1 MALPGV
7 RAGHSQYII
16 KGCMKQPSPV
26 PAAGFVVLILATL
39 APLVAERAQSPLP
52 RVHFVATGGT
62 ISNKEGGRL
71 SAAELATSMPGVE
84 RFADLTHEQFTN
96 VASSELG
103 LKDWLGLSKRI
114 NELFAADK
122 GLAGIVVTSGTDT
135 LEETAFFLHL
145 TVRDPRPV
153 VVVGSMR
160 NPSTVGYE
168 GAANL
173 LEGVRVAADAQSR
186 NKGALVVLN
195 DEINSARNVT
205 KTDALR
211 VQTFRSREYGQLGV
225 VDRDRVVFFSQIT
238 QRHNEQSEFDVTKI
252 TELPRVD
259 VIMVYQDAP
268 GDLIKAA
275 VDNGAKGIVIAV
287 AGAGATSGTQNEGL
301 LYAASKGVFI
311 VTSTRTGSGRIAP
324 PRTDMTGNFRPSP
337 EQQRRRQFTIAG
349 EDHIPVKAR
358 VLLMLALTKSNNRDE
373 IQRIFSEY

>member
-1 MALPGV
+1 
-7 RAGHSQYII
+7 
-16 KGCMKQPSPV
+16 MKQPAPLK
-26 PAAGFVVLILATL
+26 AAAFVILLFAAL
-39 APLVAERAQSPLP
+39 APMAAQPGQAPLP

-62 ISNKEGGRL
+62 ISNKDGGRL
-71 SAAELATSMPGVE
+71 SAAELAKSMPGVE

-96 VASSELG
+96 VASSELT

-114 NELFAADK
+114 NELFTSDQ

-238 QRHNEQSEFDVTKI
+238 QRHNEQSEFDVTRI
-252 TELPRVD
+252 SELPRVD
-259 VIMVYQDAP
+259 VIMVYQDAS

-275 VDNGAKGIVIAV
+275 VDQGAKGIVIAV

-301 LYAASKGVFI
+301 SYAASKGVFI

-349 EDHIPVKAR
+349 EDHVPVKAR
-358 VLLMLALTKSNNRDE
+358 VLLMLALTKTNNRDE

>member
-1 MALPGV
+1 MNASRLRPLLPAILAL
-7 RAGHSQYII
+7 
-16 KGCMKQPSPV
+16 CL
-26 PAAGFVVLILATL
+26 AAGFEPLLAQRNQ
-39 APLVAERAQSPLP
+39 APLP

-62 ISNKEGGRL
+62 ISNRAGGRL
-71 SAAELATSMPGVE
+71 SAEELAKSMPGVE
-84 RFADLTHEQFTN
+84 RFARLTHEQFAN
-96 VASSELG
+96 VASSELS
-103 LKDWLGLSKRI
+103 LSQWVGLSKRI
-114 NELFAADK
+114 NEIYSTDK
-122 GLAGIVVTSGTDT
+122 ELAGIVVTSGTDT

-173 LEGVRVAADAQSR
+173 LEGVRVAAEPASR

-211 VQTFRSREYGQLGV
+211 LQTFRSREYGQLGV
-225 VDRDRVVFFSQIT
+225 VDRDRVVYFNQIT
-238 QRHNEQSEFDVTKI
+238 QRRNEQIEFDIAKVN
-252 TELPRVD
+252 ELPRVD
-259 VIMVYQDAP
+259 VIMVYQGAS

-287 AGAGATSGTQNEGL
+287 AGAGATSGTQNDGL
-301 LYAASKGVFI
+301 SYAASKGVFI

-324 PRTDMTGNFRPSP
+324 PQERGDRGQGFQPSA
-337 EQQRRRQFTIAG
+337 EQLRRRQWTIAG
-349 EDHIPVKAR
+349 EDHTPVKAR
-358 VLLMLALTKSNNRDE
+358 VLLMVALTKTTDRAE
-373 IQRIFSEY
+373 LQRIFSEY